1 MRFGL
6 ASRNQSYDDDG
17 LVVVV
22 VVVVSSSF
30 GVGGDDGGDAKFLLI
45 AKVANEPC
53 EKWVVE

>member
-17 LVVVV
+17 LVVV

-45 AKVANEPC
+45 AKVATEPS